1 MGTQQHT
8 SPGLLFLCPPS
19 LPRAPKENAIF
30 GVTPSQPALHRLGFH
45 GPWDS
50 TVPGIHS
57 PWAHLLSMQCWPQSH
72 SKWVQTGSDEKRP
85 SKISKQKLRSK
96 SCSSARTLSML
107 PRQRGKDLP
116 KAMLLLRKFPP
127 APAGHQGHEQDFC
140 CAMGVSLPQDIQGT
154 PAPLT
159 NIPASNSTH
168 SASAGSALG

>member
-8 SPGLLFLCPPS
+8 PPGLLFLCPSS

-30 GVTPSQPALHRLGFH
+30 GVNPSQPAWHRLGFH
-45 GPWDS
+45 GPWGS
-50 TVPGIHS
+50 TVLGHISCPCNTGHS
-57 PWAHLLSMQCWPQSH
+57 HTANGSR
-72 SKWVQTGSDEKRP
+72 TGTGEKRL

-107 PRQRGKDLP
+107 PRERGKDLP
-116 KAMLLLRKFPP
+116 EAMLLLRKFPP
-127 APAGHQGHEQDFC
+127 ALAGHQGHGQDFC
-140 CAMGVSLPQDIQGT
+140 CAVGVPLPEDSQGT

-159 NIPASNSTH
+159 NVPASNSTH